1 MRKCVV
7 LLAHLLEARLPVL
20 GEGRVVETDPAAPV
34 GGAEIVG
41 EGVHLELLVVV
52 VVLWRNGAQHVARGA
67 LHRPAVRQARRAE
80 RPQRNVSLRRERVR
94 AAAGV
99 RVRAV
104 HAAGHVGRVLL
115 EVVGGGGARRRRLHH
130 RGGGGR
136 RSASLLQPL
145 QFEADAAAQVASPQR
160 HQVFGVDEFFVVL

>member
-41 EGVHLELLVVV
+41 KGVHLELLVVF

-67 LHRPAVRQARRAE
+67 LHRAAVRQARRAE

-104 HAAGHVGRVLL
+104 HAAGHVGR

-130 RGGGGR
+130 RGR
-136 RSASLLQPL
+136 CSASLLQPL